1 MLKPD
6 KQDTWEPNRRPRRF
20 NSAPLAR
27 VVIANAQADGVTI
40 DDGNVVDL
48 LVDNL
53 NLDPDQAREII
64 RQDYK
69 LAEAFAHAA
78 RRSHK

>member
-1 MLKPD
+1 MGTEQARTPL
-6 KQDTWEPNRRPRRF
+6 QL
-20 NSAPLAR
+20 SATAR
-27 VVIANAQADGVTI
+27 NVIASAQADGVTI

-53 NLDPDQAREII
+53 NIDPDQAREII

-69 LAEAFAHAA
+69 LAEAFARAA
-78 RRSHK
+78 RRSRK